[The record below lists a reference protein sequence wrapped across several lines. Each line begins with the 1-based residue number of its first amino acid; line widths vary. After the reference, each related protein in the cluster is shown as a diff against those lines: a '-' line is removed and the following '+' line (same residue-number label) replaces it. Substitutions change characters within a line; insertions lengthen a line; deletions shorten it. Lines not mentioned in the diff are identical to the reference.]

1 MLNKQFQDEI
11 KPKLKKKLGVKN
23 SLAVPQVEKVIVNMR
38 VTDAKENKKAI
49 EEPMSDLAKIT
60 GQKPRI
66 CRAKRAISSFS
77 LSQGDPIGLKITL
90 RKKKM
95 YDFLE
100 RIFKLVLPRVKDF
113 RGLSADQFDD
123 FGNYNFTLE
132 DQSVFPEINVDKIEK
147 TRPLQITVVTSTDSN
162 EEARELLMS
171 LGLPFTKEED

>member
-1 MLNKQFQDEI
+1 
-11 KPKLKKKLGVKN
+11 
-23 SLAVPQVEKVIVNMR
+23 MR

-60 GQKPRI
+60 GQKPRV

-77 LSQGDPIGLKITL
+77 LSQGDPIGLKVTL
-90 RKKKM
+90 REKKM

-100 RIFKLVLPRVKDF
+100 RVFRLVLPRVKDF

-147 TRPLQITVVTSTDSN
+147 TRPLQITVVTSTDSK
-162 EEARELLMS
+162 EEARELLMG
-171 LGLPFTKEED
+171 LGLPFTREEPVNQSKHGSGL